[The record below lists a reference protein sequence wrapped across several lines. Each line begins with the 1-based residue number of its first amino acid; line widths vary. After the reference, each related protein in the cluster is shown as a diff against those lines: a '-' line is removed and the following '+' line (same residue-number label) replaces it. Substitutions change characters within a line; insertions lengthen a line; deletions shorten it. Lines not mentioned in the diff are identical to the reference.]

1 MATKRSLLAEVAR
14 YRQAER
20 LLALGAR
27 VPVVLEMTRLSSWF
41 LRKLAREVC
50 GTAPRKG
57 QVPNSE
63 LWYLRGRNNLQASMF
78 MALYEQTAA
87 LGGRTVDPCDLL
99 IAVYE
104 RYASVLRSAGIEPVL
119 TVDRAWW
126 LIKSFRIRNLK
137 LVCCEHC
144 GGRFVRHFGDLERGY
159 ACDSCRQAAMAARS
173 AARTAARAER
183 TQA

>member
-1 MATKRSLLAEVAR
+1 MATKRTLLAEIAR

-27 VPVVLEMTRLSSWF
+27 VPVVLEMTRLSNWF

-50 GTAPRKG
+50 GCPPKKG

-78 MALYEQTAA
+78 MAMHCHTASVA
-87 LGGRTVDPCDLL
+87 GEDVDRCDLL

-104 RYASVLRSAGIEPVL
+104 RYLAVLVSARIEPVL
-119 TVDRAWW
+119 TLDRAWW
-126 LIKSFRIRNLK
+126 LLKSFQIRNLK
-137 LVCCEHC
+137 LVECCRC
-144 GGRFVRHFGDLERGY
+144 NGRYVRHYGDLERGFV
-159 ACDSCRQAAMAARS
+159 CDGCRRATVPGEAALV
-173 AARTAARAER
+173 E
-183 TQA
+183 